1 MKTVLDIYN
10 DFDNEFNNT
19 NTILAN
25 SNFLFQ
31 NCANHDGVVFGQDIY
46 DSILEHCFMS
56 IYLSWEN
63 FLEDA
68 FILYLLDQADIKGSK
83 YTRFAYPQDEEHAY
97 SLLKGTKQY
106 PDWTSIDTVNTL
118 SNLFFENSGPFA
130 LLRSNPV
137 EFSQM
142 KTIRNRIS
150 HVSKQSI
157 KAFNK
162 LTNTQIATTNM
173 SAANFL
179 STLKDH
185 TTTTYYS
192 YYTDIIK
199 SYVEAICNK

>member
-1 MKTVLDIYN
+1 MKTILDIYN
-10 DFDNEFNNT
+10 DFDVAFTNT
-19 NTILAN
+19 NTTLAN
-25 SNFLFQ
+25 SIFLFQ
-31 NCANHDGVVFGQDIY
+31 NGANHSGIVFGQDIH
-46 DSILEHCFMS
+46 DSILEHCFMR
-56 IYLSWEN
+56 IYLLWEN

-68 FILYLLDQADIKGSK
+68 FISYLCDEADIQGNR

-97 SLLKGTKQY
+97 GLLKGTKQY
-106 PDWTSIDTVNTL
+106 PDWTSIDSINTL
-118 SNLFFENSGPFA
+118 SNLFFDNSGPFL

-137 EFSQM
+137 EFLQM

-162 LTNTQIATTNM
+162 LTNAQIATTNM

-185 TTTTYYS
+185 TTTTYYT
-192 YYTDIIK
+192 YYTDTIK